1 MYSPLTVYTHTHTR
15 RWWMTTRVEKFY
27 RSHLS
32 LRQRFALN
40 FSSEWWTSWERER
53 EKKSFKKPSAS
64 LFFFFFFLLGAQ
76 QNQKKISIFVC
87 VLSNCPFFWMKKFLG
102 VEEEEE
108 SFIPSALCWVSGAVA
123 RVYGSLLLPLCVLL
137 WSLIISPQ
145 VETCHQRH
153 ELCDYNNCV

>member
-1 MYSPLTVYTHTHTR
+1 MCIVHSLCTHTR

-32 LRQRFALN
+32 MRQRFALN
-40 FSSEWWTSWERER
+40 FSSEWWTSWEREKVIQETPKNSR
-53 EKKSFKKPSAS
+53 L
-64 LFFFFFFLLGAQ
+64 LFFSSSSCWGHNKIKKRFLYL
-76 QNQKKISIFVC
+76 FV
-87 VLSNCPFFWMKKFLG
+87 SCPTVPFLDEEILG

-123 RVYGSLLLPLCVLL
+123 RVYGSLFLPLCVLL
-137 WSLIISPQ
+137 WPLIISPQ